1 MFKLIDLPYSL
12 EALEPVISARTL
24 EFHYGKHHKAYVDNL
39 NNLIK
44 GTEYENLTLEDVI
57 RTSIGT
63 FFQNA
68 GQVLNHNYY
77 FQQFAPANSIKR
89 KEPQGPLAQQIIK
102 QWGSFEAFK
111 ETFVAEGLKIFGSGW
126 VWLDASNDGFL
137 QINQEAG
144 ANNPIARGLKP
155 ILTFDVWEHAYYLDY
170 QNRRADQLKALW
182 EIVDWRVVEE
192 RFK

>member
-1 MFKLIDLPYSL
+1 M
-12 EALEPVISARTL
+12 ISARTL

>member
-12 EALEPVISARTL
+12 EALEPVISSRTM

-44 GTEYENLTLEDVI
+44 GTEYENLTLEEI
-57 RTSIGT
+57 NLKSIGT
-63 FFQNA
+63 IFHNA

-89 KEPQGPLAQQIIK
+89 REPQGPLAQQIIK

-111 ETFVAEGLKIFGSGW
+111 EAFVAEGLKIFGSGW
-126 VWLDASNDGFL
+126 VWLSASGDGFV
-137 QINQEAG
+137 QITQEAG
-144 ANNPIARGLKP
+144 ANNPVARGLKP
-155 ILTFDVWEHAYYLDY
+155 LLTFDVWEHAYYLDY
-170 QNRRADQLKALW
+170 QNRRVDQLKALW

>member
-1 MFKLIDLPYSL
+1 MLRRMPS
-12 EALEPVISARTL
+12 
-24 EFHYGKHHKAYVDNL
+24 
-39 NNLIK
+39 
-44 GTEYENLTLEDVI
+44 
-57 RTSIGT
+57 
-63 FFQNA
+63 
-68 GQVLNHNYY
+68 
-77 FQQFAPANSIKR
+77 ANSA
-89 KEPQGPLAQQIIK
+89 LFIK

-111 ETFVAEGLKIFGSGW
+111 EVFVKEGLAVFGSGW

-182 EIVDWRVVEE
+182 DILNWEEVEKRYE
-192 RFK
+192 